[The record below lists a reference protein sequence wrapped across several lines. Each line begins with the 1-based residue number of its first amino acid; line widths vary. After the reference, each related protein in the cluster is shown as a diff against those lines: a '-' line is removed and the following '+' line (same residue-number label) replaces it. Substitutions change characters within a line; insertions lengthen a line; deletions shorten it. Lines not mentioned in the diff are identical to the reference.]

1 MTVRR
6 VFLAF
11 ALAGA
16 SAAPLG
22 AQSLASRVGELIRFG
37 DCAQALCLTTGPGLH
52 GTHYIN
58 AAASASAELLDF
70 LTGSITASVD
80 RLPISATSGGTTF
93 RFVGGA
99 PVRSTTSAGP
109 IFAERAPTLGRGRFL
124 VGVNTTGIS
133 YDKLR
138 GVSTRELAVNLS
150 HQDVGAPGLGDPAFE
165 DDVIGIVLDMNLDL
179 QVTTLLATYGLTDD
193 VDLSVAVPVIYASLD
208 GRGLGTVGS
217 VSGPPSGLHFFG
229 TSENPSF
236 SATSAVK
243 GSSTGLGDVA
253 ARLKVRLP
261 QIGTRVATAFLGDVR
276 IPTGDDKEFR
286 GTGDLSARGL
296 LVLSSSIN
304 SFSPH
309 LNAGYALRTGS
320 AQNDA
325 VLATLGFDQLVTP
338 QVTVALDVLSEWQ
351 VGNSGVHLP
360 PPIVFANP
368 ASTLTGTNIPDRRD
382 NVVGLSAGGRFLWR
396 GFTLVLNGLFPLT
409 DAGLQSNFAWTVGLE
424 RSF

>member
-1 MTVRR
+1 MTARR
-6 VFLAF
+6 VLL
-11 ALAGA
+11 ALALGG
-16 SAAPLG
+16 STAAPLG
-22 AQSLASRVGELIRFG
+22 AQSLASKVGELIRFG
-37 DCAQALCLTTGPGLH
+37 NCNQALCLSTGPGPH
-52 GTHYIN
+52 ETHYIG
-58 AAASASAELLDF
+58 AAASASAELLEF
-70 LTGSITASVD
+70 LTNSITASVD

-109 IFAERAPTLGRGRFL
+109 IFAERAPTLGRGRML

-138 GVSTRELAVNLS
+138 GVSTKALSVNLA
-150 HQDVGAPGLGDPAFE
+150 HQDVGTPGLGDPAFE

-179 QVTTLLATYGLTDD
+179 HVTTLLATYGLTDD
-193 VDLSVAVPVIYASLD
+193 VDVSVAVPVIYASLH
-208 GRGLGTVGS
+208 GRGLGTVTNPTGA
-217 VSGPPSGLHFFG
+217 PSGAHFFG
-229 TSENPSF
+229 TVADPSF
-236 SATSAVK
+236 TATSAVD

-253 ARLKVRLP
+253 ARIKVRLP

-276 IPTGDDKEFR
+276 IPTGDAEEFR

-309 LNAGYALRTGS
+309 LNAGYALRTGD
-320 AQNDA
+320 AQSDA
-325 VLATLGFDQLVTP
+325 VLATVGFDQLVTP
-338 QVTVALDVLSEWQ
+338 AVTVAVDVLSEWQ
-351 VGNSGVHLP
+351 VGSSAVQLP
-360 PPIVFANP
+360 PPIVFTTP
-368 ASTLTGTNIPDRRD
+368 PLTIDGTNIPDRRD
-382 NVVGLSAGGRFLWR
+382 NLVGLSAGGRFLWS

-409 DAGLQSNFAWTVGLE
+409 DSGLQSNFIWTVGLE